1 MLFLR
6 FGIVPIEGFGGLLRL
21 FCEGDATHQIREWAL
36 VGGFSLHPAAVVG
49 VGMGCDKQIWGV
61 RSD

>member
-1 MLFLR
+1 M
-6 FGIVPIEGFGGLLRL
+6 GHV
-21 FCEGDATHQIREWAL
+21 AHQIREWAL

-49 VGMGCDKQIWGV
+49 VGMRRDKQIWGV

>member
-1 MLFLR
+1 M
-6 FGIVPIEGFGGLLRL
+6 GHV
-21 FCEGDATHQIREWAL
+21 AHQIREWAL

-49 VGMGCDKQIWGV
+49 VGMRCDKQIWGV